1 MRDAARPSLLV
12 DVTAETFHNRGWLT
26 LTEVLDAGQ
35 LLTAADHDELVA
47 CARLVGG
54 VWLGPAIT
62 TSGGRGA
69 ADILGDYF
77 GGRLAHQLFV
87 TDPDSVAVGELRDLE
102 WAHTLMTDGA
112 IAHRLLETL
121 PSPMR
126 DLAESSAART
136 WQGGGEAV
144 EEIVRDVSAGLS
156 RFRSAS

>member
-1 MRDAARPSLLV
+1 MRNATRPRLLADVAAEMLH
-12 DVTAETFHNRGWLT
+12 ERGSAT
-26 LTEVLDAGQ
+26 LTEILDAGR
-35 LLTAADHDELVA
+35 LLTDADDNELAA
-47 CARLVGG
+47 CAMLV
-54 VWLGPAIT
+54 
-62 TSGGRGA
+62 
-69 ADILGDYF
+69 GDYF